1 MGHFYAHH
9 TCVTQKRDKQF
20 GWSSNQL
27 SLVGSLLRLEVPI
40 HSHSMCLR
48 VLGYSVSPLREEVEE
63 NRPRQKMKL
72 ENIRFKADRLGG

>member
-48 VLGYSVSPLREEVEE
+48 VLGIFSQSAEGGGGGE
-63 NRPRQKMKL
+63 QA
-72 ENIRFKADRLGG
+72 KAEDETGEHPI